1 MTPDLPQVQCAAA
14 EPGASGRTGHWAQKQ
29 PLLFSSAQLQVCL
42 VLFHECCAQKLLL
55 LMCQQQSDFLKQGFD
70 WGGGE
75 WSGRRRF
82 ITPSCFSIGL
92 LLEGKQGQLVLP
104 SSAVFLIHRN
114 NKASD
119 LLPCHCRLTQRIIW
133 MQWLGENSSLYSKEP
148 WHSLLGGSLWVGTA
162 WHTEVCEM
170 LGVCAGAANTVTG
183 IIYAWQGKEPCLVS
197 SCLFRAGLFKSPVTE
212 KHRPQF

>member
-29 PLLFSSAQLQVCL
+29 PSLFSSAQLQVCL

-133 MQWLGENSSLYSKEP
+133 MQWLGENSSLERTLTFSFGWKPLSRYSLAHRGVRCSEFVQGQLTQSQGLSMQDKARSHV
-148 WHSLLGGSLWVGTA
+148 WFQV
-162 WHTEVCEM
+162 VCLEQD
-170 LGVCAGAANTVTG
+170 C
-183 IIYAWQGKEPCLVS
+183 S
-197 SCLFRAGLFKSPVTE
+197 SPL
-212 KHRPQF
+212 